1 MQPSKKV
8 SCLIRV
14 DFEGPEA
21 ELGPNLLVSKSNEL
35 SKSTPKGLSYKPFG
49 ADCYSVNYELVKPND
64 DSGMSSGGGDAS
76 YAGIGGI
83 VIGTI
88 VGAIAHMI
96 LF

>member
-21 ELGPNLLVSKSNEL
+21 ELGPDILVSKSNEL
-35 SKSTPKGLSYKPFG
+35 SKSTPKGLFYKAFG
-49 ADCYSVNYELVKPND
+49 ADCYSVNYELVGTPPD
-64 DSGMSSGGGDAS
+64 IGSGDAS